1 MTYLKERQPLIPA
14 NERAMRAK
22 DHRLPESGPG
32 SNPVLYGV
40 AHGLN
45 ELFPPVELSPLRNED
60 EERIE
65 DGPTVADDRCELPA

>member
-1 MTYLKERQPLIPA
+1 MSKNGNPLIPA

-45 ELFPPVELSPLRNED
+45 ELFPPVELSPRRDED
-60 EERIE
+60 DDRIE
-65 DGPTVADDRCELPA
+65 DGPTLADDHHELPA